1 MTVLLMRAMLRCGR
15 GPDERLKTLQRMSE
29 DQRLT
34 DVIAAIDDA
43 NACDPNRIEVDGPL
57 EPAELVYGRRMS
69 ETLARMAPN
78 ASEHLRIAA
87 RGQHIERW
95 TSPRTSYPAGRASSP
110 TFWPRLGTR
119 CRRAVV
125 KRPGSSRFPR
135 RSSRCL
141 NRAWGGCGAAAERK
155 SVLASSSQARTRTIR

>member
-1 MTVLLMRAMLRCGR
+1 MSVSRRM
-15 GPDERLKTLQRMSE
+15 QRMSE

-34 DVIAAIDDA
+34 DVIAAIDGA
-43 NACDPNRIEVDGPL
+43 NAGDPNRIEVDGPL

-95 TSPRTSYPAGRASSP
+95 TSPRTRYPAGRAGYLKWRKDLQAFHARRIGQIMAAQGYGADDIARVGALIRKERAQIGRRSA
-110 TFWPRLGTR
+110 TDRGRGLHRVPRALRRRFLGQDR
-119 CRRAVV
+119 CR
-125 KRPGSSRFPR
+125 
-135 RSSRCL
+135 
-141 NRAWGGCGAAAERK
+141 
-155 SVLASSSQARTRTIR
+155 QA